1 MEDIAPYPLPNSH
14 AQVDEE
20 TDTSDSDS
28 GIFLICRCKICIVM
42 LVRVSVGVTSSQGHG
57 CAYSNERQAS
67 WALTTTDEWG
77 IRADCSQCRMR
88 AADLRRCVKVLC
100 DPKYSRNVSSGPR
113 NIAQPKRQPHAA
125 GGQEATCSFSLF
137 LLCSTHIVK
146 HSASC
151 RSPPETTRKGFEAL
165 HSSNP
170 INSPRH
176 AISSHDSVRL
186 GRR

>member
-100 DPKYSRNVSSGPR
+100 DPKYSRNVS
-113 NIAQPKRQPHAA
+113 KRCIHRIR
-125 GGQEATCSFSLF
+125 
-137 LLCSTHIVK
+137 ST
-146 HSASC
+146 
-151 RSPPETTRKGFEAL
+151 L
-165 HSSNP
+165 
-170 INSPRH
+170 PRH

-186 GRR
+186 GTKVIYDAESSVPSSRHSRQLS